1 MTRVLH
7 HVGSRTLPS
16 PRKRP
21 QWSPSYFCTL
31 CTFPCLLPKSSAQAF
46 LTASHLSSFSFQ
58 GNYPTSEG
66 PWPQPFSLS
75 LSQPLS
81 LAIIPSFSVHMRMCL
96 VTQSCLTLF
105 DPMDCSPP
113 GSSGHGD
120 SPSKNT
126 GVDCCALLQGIS
138 PTQRSNPDL
147 PHCRWILYWLSHLLL
162 LLLLLSHFSCVR
174 LCATP

>member
-7 HVGSRTLPS
+7 HVGSPTLPS

-81 LAIIPSFSVHMRMCL
+81 LDIIPSFSVHMRMCL

-113 GSSGHGD
+113 GSSGHMGILQARILEWIAMPSSRG
-120 SPSKNT
+120 SPPPRDRTQISHTT
-126 GVDCCALLQGIS
+126 GGFFTDWATCC
-138 PTQRSNPDL
+138 
-147 PHCRWILYWLSHLLL
+147 C
-162 LLLLLSHFSCVR
+162 C
-174 LCATP
+174 C